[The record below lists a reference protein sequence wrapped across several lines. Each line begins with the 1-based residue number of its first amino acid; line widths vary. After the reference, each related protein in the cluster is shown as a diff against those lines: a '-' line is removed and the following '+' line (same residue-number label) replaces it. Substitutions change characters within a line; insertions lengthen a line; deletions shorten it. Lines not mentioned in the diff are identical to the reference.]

1 MPDQSVKPAC
11 QSGNTKAIGV
21 DLTCAAKGLI
31 AQDTPEGGSYVAPHL
46 FADVAPT
53 HALARDEI
61 FGPVQVVIP
70 FEDEAEA
77 ITSPECQ
84 ALGVNQ

>member
-1 MPDQSVKPAC
+1 MKGFLEQA
-11 QSGNTKAIGV
+11 G

-31 AQDTPEGGSYVAPHL
+31 AEDAPKGGSCVVPHL

-53 HALARDEI
+53 HALAGDEV

-70 FEDEAEA
+70 F
-77 ITSPECQ
+77 
-84 ALGVNQ
+84 